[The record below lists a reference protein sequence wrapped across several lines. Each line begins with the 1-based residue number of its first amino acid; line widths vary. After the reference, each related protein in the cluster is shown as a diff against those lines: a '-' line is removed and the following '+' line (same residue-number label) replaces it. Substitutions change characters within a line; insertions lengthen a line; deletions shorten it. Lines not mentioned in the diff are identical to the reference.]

1 MRNFLTL
8 LVKEEKAL
16 FSSPIAYA
24 IVAVY
29 LLVIGFTFTLMLFLN
44 RTAELVRIFFQAAVL
59 FLLIVPVVTM
69 RLLAEERRSGTLE
82 LLLTSPVR
90 EIEIVLAKFAASLT
104 LVLLMLV
111 LTVSDAIV
119 LGFYADPDW
128 GPIYSGFL
136 GLLLLAGAL
145 SAIGLLVSGLT
156 SNQIVAA
163 VVAMGVGI
171 LLWMID
177 SIGYLLPEPFDTIV
191 TTLSLVAHFT
201 PFATG
206 ALFLSDLGFFLT
218 VMLACLLLSVRT
230 LARR

>member
-1 MRNFLTL
+1 VRNFLS
-8 LVKEEKAL
+8 LVMKEEKAVL
-16 FSSPIAYA
+16 SSPIAYA
-24 IVAVY
+24 IIAVY
-29 LLVIGFTFTLMLFLN
+29 LLLMGYTFTLMLFLN
-44 RTAELVRIFFQAAVL
+44 RTAELVRIFFQASVL
-59 FLLIVPVVTM
+59 FLLIVPIITM

-90 EIEIVLAKFAASLT
+90 EIEIVLAKFVASVT
-104 LVLLMLV
+104 VIVLMLF
-111 LTVSDAIV
+111 LTASDAIV
-119 LGFYADPDW
+119 LGLYAEPDW

-145 SAIGLLVSGLT
+145 SAIGLFVSGLT

-163 VVAMGVGI
+163 VVAMGIGI

-177 SIGYLLPEPFDTIV
+177 SIGYLLADPFDTIV
-191 TTLSLVAHFT
+191 TSLSLVAHFT

-218 VMLACLLLSVRT
+218 VILACLLLSVRT

>member
-1 MRNFLTL
+1 VKHFGTL
-8 LVKEEKAL
+8 VLKEEKAI

-24 IVAVY
+24 TVTVY
-29 LLVIGFTFTLMLFLN
+29 LLLMGYTFTAVLFLN
-44 RTAELVRIFFQAAVL
+44 RTGDLVRVFFQAAVL

-69 RLLAEERRSGTLE
+69 RLFADERRMGTLE
-82 LLLTSPVR
+82 LLLTSPIR
-90 EIEIVLAKFAASLT
+90 EIEIVLAKFVAGLT
-104 LVLLMLV
+104 LPGLMLG
-111 LTVSDAIV
+111 LTVSYPIV
-119 LGFYADPDW
+119 LGVYGDPDW

-136 GLLLLAGAL
+136 GLALLAAAL
-145 SAIGLLVSGLT
+145 TAIGLLVSGLT

-177 SIGYLLPEPFDTIV
+177 TIGYLLPEPFDTII
-191 TTLSLVAHFT
+191 THLSLVAHFT

-206 ALFLSDLGFFLT
+206 ALFLSDVGFFVT
-218 VMLACLLLSVRT
+218 VVLAGLFLSVRS

>member
-1 MRNFLTL
+1 VRNFLTL
-8 LVKEEKAL
+8 LVKEEKAV

-29 LLVIGFTFTLMLFLN
+29 LLLMGFTFTLMLFLN

-59 FLLIVPVVTM
+59 LLLIVPVVTM

-90 EIEIVLAKFAASLT
+90 EIEIVLAKFVASLT

-111 LTVSDAIV
+111 LTASDAIV
-119 LGFYADPDW
+119 LGIYADPDW

-136 GLLLLAGAL
+136 GLLLLAAAL
-145 SAIGLLVSGLT
+145 AAIGLLVSGLT

-177 SIGYLLPEPFDTIV
+177 TLGYLLPDPFDTII
-191 TTLSLVAHFT
+191 THLSLVAHFT

-206 ALFLSDLGFFLT
+206 ALFLSDVGFFLT
-218 VMLACLLLSVRT
+218 IVLAGLFLSVLA

>member
-1 MRNFLTL
+1 M
-8 LVKEEKAL
+8 KEEKAV

-24 IVAVY
+24 IIAVY
-29 LLVIGFTFTLMLFLN
+29 LLLMGYTFTLMLFLN
-44 RTAELVRIFFQAAVL
+44 RTAELVRIFFQASVL
-59 FLLIVPVVTM
+59 FLLIVPIITM

-90 EIEIVLAKFAASLT
+90 EIEIVLAKFVASVT
-104 LVLLMLV
+104 VIVLMLF
-111 LTVSDAIV
+111 LTATDAVV
-119 LGFYADPDW
+119 LGIYAEPDW

-145 SAIGLLVSGLT
+145 SAIGLFVSGLT

-163 VVAMGVGI
+163 VVAMGIGI

-177 SIGYLLPEPFDTIV
+177 SIGYLLADPFDTIV
-191 TTLSLVAHFT
+191 TSLSLVAHFT

-218 VMLACLLLSVRT
+218 VILACLLLSVRT